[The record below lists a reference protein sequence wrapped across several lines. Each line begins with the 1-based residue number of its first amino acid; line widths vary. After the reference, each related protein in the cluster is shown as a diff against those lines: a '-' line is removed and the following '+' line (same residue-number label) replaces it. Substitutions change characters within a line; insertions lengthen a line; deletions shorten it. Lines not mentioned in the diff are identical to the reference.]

1 MNRRH
6 SRADYLRTIER
17 LRAAR
22 PDLALTSDFIVGF
35 PAETESDFADTL
47 RIVDEVGYAGAFS
60 FKYSPRPG
68 TPGANMSEQV
78 PDEVKAERLARL
90 QAAINRNAA
99 AFNAR
104 CRGLTF
110 DVLLEKP
117 GRLPG
122 QLTGRSPYLQPVQ
135 VMAPSHLIGAL
146 VPVTITEI
154 GTNSLFGVLAEVP
167 RIAPNSTQPLEVLG
181 A

>member
-1 MNRRH
+1 
-6 SRADYLRTIER
+6 
-17 LRAAR
+17 
-22 PDLALTSDFIVGF
+22 
-35 PAETESDFADTL
+35 
-47 RIVDEVGYAGAFS
+47 
-60 FKYSPRPG
+60 
-68 TPGANMSEQV
+68 
-78 PDEVKAERLARL
+78 VKAERLARL

-135 VMAPSHLIGAL
+135 VMAPSHLIGTL
-146 VPVTITEI
+146 LPVTITEI